1 MKPKAICKII
11 IDILMTC
18 ALLFL
23 MGYQFWG
30 DVAHE
35 WAGAGMFLGF
45 ILHHILNRRWYLS
58 LFRGRWTP
66 VHIISAALDL
76 LLFLTMLGLMGSA
89 VLLSNHVFAFLNLHG
104 RISFARLLHMA
115 ASHWGF
121 VLMALHLGM
130 HWGMFVRL
138 AGKALR
144 LTRLSLCGGSFF
156 RLSARESL
164 CTE

>member
-35 WAGAGMFLGF
+35 WVGAGMFLAF

-66 VHIISAALDL
+66 AHIISAALDL
-76 LLFLTMLGLMGSA
+76 LLFLTMLGLMGIA
-89 VLLSNHVFAFLNLHG
+89 VYGMTVFSGEVCLPVCWCA
-104 RISFARLLHMA
+104 
-115 ASHWGF
+115 
-121 VLMALHLGM
+121 
-130 HWGMFVRL
+130 
-138 AGKALR
+138 
-144 LTRLSLCGGSFF
+144 LSLYFWISASRF
-156 RLSARESL
+156 RCFIWIIWL
-164 CTE
+164 